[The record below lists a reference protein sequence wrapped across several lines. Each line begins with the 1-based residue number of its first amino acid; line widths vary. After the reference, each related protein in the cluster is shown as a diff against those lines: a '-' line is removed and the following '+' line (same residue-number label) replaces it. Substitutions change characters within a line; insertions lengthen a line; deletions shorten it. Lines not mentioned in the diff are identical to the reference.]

1 MIQNIS
7 APLWT
12 RPGVSKVFAGR
23 TKYRTVSNGPGWW
36 AAFVPRVIV
45 WTPELR
51 EPFTDT
57 WYQELERSHTYL
69 LFPLLSPS
77 DNLKYTSF
85 QLESSISPVKCF
97 HKFIWLESFAT
108 IQRTTTLCIL
118 FIYLPHLSIPSIY
131 LSAIFVYLFTLVGE
145 RAIPLTF
152 GCEIPLSLCSLPSA
166 ALGCKEQGI
175 F

>member
-1 MIQNIS
+1 M
-7 APLWT
+7 
-12 RPGVSKVFAGR
+12 SKVFAGR

-77 DNLKYTSF
+77 DNLKYTSYDY
-85 QLESSISPVKCF
+85 
-97 HKFIWLESFAT
+97 
-108 IQRTTTLCIL
+108 LCIL
-118 FIYLPHLSIPSIY
+118 FIYIPHLSIPSIY